1 MIVVAAAATRSAVVW
16 WDATVNER
24 TSRAAL
30 DDGGG
35 AIFARHNGRCASL
48 RTSRWVDRRASFSF
62 LFLFAFGSRFR
73 WKKKRA
79 SIKNK
84 KNGSAAGRSIIIR
97 CRWSGSIFWAGV
109 SVCFTV
115 AGGMSLSLSLCGR
128 KKRGKQKQDARP
140 PLNVLIIETCP
151 G

>member
-79 SIKNK
+79 SIKK
-84 KNGSAAGRSIIIR
+84 KKRKRRRSVDYNSLPVERLYFLGR
-97 CRWSGSIFWAGV
+97 CVCVFYGGRWHV
-109 SVCFTV
+109 
-115 AGGMSLSLSLCGR
+115 SLSLSLCGR